1 MQVSS
6 GVPRTA
12 PVVEICQVLNGYYTE
27 RAEGS
32 PSEPQE
38 AGKMAIWA
46 MMNKSSQGNSSFR
59 LKCLG
64 HSKDLESRDTQRDV
78 QENS

>member
-1 MQVSS
+1 
-6 GVPRTA
+6 
-12 PVVEICQVLNGYYTE
+12 
-27 RAEGS
+27 
-32 PSEPQE
+32 
-38 AGKMAIWA
+38 MAIWA